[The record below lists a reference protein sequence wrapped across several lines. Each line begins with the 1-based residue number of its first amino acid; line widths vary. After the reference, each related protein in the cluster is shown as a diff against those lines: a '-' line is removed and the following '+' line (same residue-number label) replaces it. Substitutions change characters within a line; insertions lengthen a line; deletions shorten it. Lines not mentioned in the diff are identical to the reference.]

1 MIAISYFFIILV
13 HFHDYYVMA
22 PGERFELSFPC
33 ENALYGKLFPGAR
46 PTRLGDPG
54 IIFAKLQLGYHYK
67 NALEMYY
74 LKIFIV
80 TIFSII
86 LSSIVLALT
95 VILYIPSNTELLSF
109 FT

>member
-1 MIAISYFFIILV
+1 MSYFSIETDPVF
-13 HFHDYYVMA
+13 YYVKA

-74 LKIFIV
+74 LKILIV

-109 FT
+109 FN